1 MGQAAHG
8 VVQMGGVPHAPLDG
22 LDRLIVA
29 RRRVGGGHR
38 AVGLDFLD
46 ERLCPVAFGRDVH
59 NTDAAAA
66 AVVQPAEFLFIG
78 VADIGAVLG
87 PLLGHGDIRAL
98 HVDAVNVSA
107 GHLVLLLLHVGEN
120 LLQRFKGQGHGRG
133 AKRGD
138 APLDQTPGH
147 GLQGL
152 GGAVAGVEAR
162 AAVNVHI
169 NQAGNDGVP
178 RQIQAL
184 SPGVHLADTRDF
196 FSFNSQIRPDRLK
209 ILIVYHSIFQQH
221 SITSIFI

>member
-1 MGQAAHG
+1 MYRW
-8 VVQMGGVPHAPLDG
+8 VVCPHAPLDG

-133 AKRGD
+133 AKEVMPRSTRH
-138 APLDQTPGH
+138 LDM
-147 GLQGL
+147 
-152 GGAVAGVEAR
+152 ASKAS
-162 AAVNVHI
+162 
-169 NQAGNDGVP
+169 GVP
-178 RQIQAL
+178 
-184 SPGVHLADTRDF
+184 SLA
-196 FSFNSQIRPDRLK
+196 SKPAQP
-209 ILIVYHSIFQQH
+209 
-221 SITSIFI
+221 